1 MKNITEYISLDEN
14 LLSLDNYILE
24 ASNDNKWIAISV
36 TTKGNFYDEK
46 EKTSQ
51 RVVTVDTYNELKNSG
66 HTKGYMTVSH
76 VETLGPVCKTKE
88 QAMEF
93 LDIPERK
100 VKKGKINKGDAD
112 YIVWCISSGSMNPSG
127 KTKWDWNFW
136 EEWKDGE
143 IYMGRGGAGIAFLAG
158 APGSL
163 KVGDKVYCVDND
175 TQKKLTG
182 TPNKIDAISKCNL
195 EDFRKVFRE
204 TYPKWCKSPKRA
216 FGKVSDG
223 LPWTKDMGQIYSI
236 KGVAEEA

>member
-1 MKNITEYISLDEN
+1 MKSVL
-14 LLSLDNYILE
+14 NYINE
-24 ASNDNKWIAISV
+24 AKENQAWVAVAI
-36 TTKGNFYDEK
+36 TTSDSFYSSK

-51 RVVTVDTYNELKNSG
+51 RVISVDTYNEIKSNG
-66 HTKGYMTVSH
+66 RTKGHMEVRHIEKLS
-76 VETLGPVCKTKE
+76 PVCRSKE
-88 QAMEF
+88 DAMSYI
-93 LDIPERK
+93 DVPQK
-100 VKKGKINKGDAD
+100 KMKKGKINKGDAD

-136 EEWKDGE
+136 EEWKDNE
-143 IYMGRGGAGIAFLAG
+143 IYMGRGGAGISFLIG

-163 KVGDKVYCVDND
+163 KVGDTVYCVDND

-182 TPNKIDAISKCNL
+182 TPKDIKAICKCNL

-204 TYPKWCKSPKRA
+204 TYPGMCKSPKRA

-223 LPWTKDMGQIYSI
+223 LPWTNRMGQFYSI

>member
-1 MKNITEYISLDEN
+1 MKQLTK
-14 LLSLDNYILE
+14 YILE
-24 ASNDNKWIAISV
+24 KKENQKWVATSV
-36 TTKGNFYDEK
+36 TTASDFYNDK
-46 EKTSQ
+46 NTTSQ
-51 RVVTVDTYNELKNSG
+51 RVVSYDTYQEMRQKG
-66 HTKGYMTVSH
+66 HTKGHMEIKSI
-76 VETLGPVCKTKE
+76 ETLGPVCNSKE
-88 QAMEF
+88 DAMSY
-93 LDIPERK
+93 LDIKEKK

-143 IYMGRGGAGIAFLAG
+143 IYMGRGGAGKSFLYG

-163 KVGDKVYCVDND
+163 KVGDTVFCVDND

-182 TPNKIDAISKCNL
+182 TPKKIEAICKCNI

-204 TYPKWCKSPKRA
+204 TYPEICKSPKRA

-223 LPWTKDMGQIYSI
+223 LPWTNRMGQIYSI

>member
-1 MKNITEYISLDEN
+1 MKNINT
-14 LLSLDNYILE
+14 YILE
-24 ASNDNKWIAISV
+24 KQENKEWVAIEV
-36 TTKGNFYDEK
+36 TTAADYYHSKDS
-46 EKTSQ
+46 TSQ
-51 RVVTVDTYNELKNSG
+51 RVVSYDTYREMRENG
-66 HTKGYMTVSH
+66 YTKGSMKIKHIGMLS
-76 VETLGPVCKTKE
+76 PVCKTKE
-88 QAMEF
+88 QAMEY
-93 LDIPERK
+93 LDFKEKK

-112 YIVWCISSGSMNPSG
+112 YIVWCISSGSMNPTG

-143 IYMGRGGAGIAFLAG
+143 IYIGEYGRSFLIG

-163 KVGDKVYCVDND
+163 KVGDKVFCVDND

-204 TYPKWCKSPKRA
+204 TYSKWCKSPKRA

-223 LPWTKDMGQIYSI
+223 LPWSKDMGQIYSI